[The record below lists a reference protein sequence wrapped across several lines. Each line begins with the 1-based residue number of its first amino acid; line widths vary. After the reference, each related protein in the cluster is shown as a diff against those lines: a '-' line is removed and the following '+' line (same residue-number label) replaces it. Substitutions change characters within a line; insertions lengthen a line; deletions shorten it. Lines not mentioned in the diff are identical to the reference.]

1 MKSLVSAFLIGILF
15 GLGITISGMI
25 NPAKVLNFFDLAGN
39 WDPSLAFVMGGGLV
53 TALIGYRL
61 VFGRLKTPLFGMEF
75 SARAAGGDRPA
86 ADRRRGGIWR
96 RLGHSRLLPGRRD
109 TRARTAAQRN
119 AGVRRGGDRGHRARP
134 RGKDQAAG
142 PCPRMA
148 VAETAAGWHES
159 DPSRCGNEEL
169 EVHHGIP

>member
-61 VFGRLKTPLFGMEF
+61 VFGRLKTPIFGGEF
-75 SARAAGGDRPA
+75 SARASGIDKRLVGGAAVFGIGWGIAGFCPGGAIPA
-86 ADRRRGGIWR
+86 LGLLRSETLVFVAAVIVGIVVAR
-96 RLGHSRLLPGRRD
+96 SVRTRL
-109 TRARTAAQRN
+109 TAPAL
-119 AGVRRGGDRGHRARP
+119 A
-134 RGKDQAAG
+134 
-142 PCPRMA
+142 
-148 VAETAAGWHES
+148 
-159 DPSRCGNEEL
+159 
-169 EVHHGIP
+169 